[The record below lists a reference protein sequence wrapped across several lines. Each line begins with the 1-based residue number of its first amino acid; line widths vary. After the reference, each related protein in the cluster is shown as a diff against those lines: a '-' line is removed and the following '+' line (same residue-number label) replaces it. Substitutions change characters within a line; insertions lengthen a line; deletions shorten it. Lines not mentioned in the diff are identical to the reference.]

1 MFKETDFKID
11 DNHFHVKKDSYPLA
25 KINDVKFKRV
35 SLFENLAQIA
45 FWLFLFSGAVWIAS
59 AELEDAPTWL
69 IAIGTGLSTVGFIFS
84 SFRCSRFVLQIEF
97 HHIDE
102 TGTQWINVAKC
113 CSAPDGELLQKQAD
127 TLKQTLAQ
135 RRVQYSLVSNR

>member
-11 DNHFHVKKDSYPLA
+11 EHHFHVKKDSYPLA

-84 SFRCSRFVLQIEF
+84 LFLCSRFALQIEF

-102 TGTQWINVAKC
+102 TGTQWITVAK
-113 CSAPDGELLQKQAD
+113 SYLARDGELLQKQAD
-127 TLKQTLAQ
+127 TLKQSLAQ
-135 RRVQYSLVSNR
+135 SGIR